1 MTTTR
6 ESLLREAQTA
16 TEDYRAAWR
25 DLDDQ
30 LALQRLGMSN
40 HVMLATYRERAAYDR
55 WMAASE
61 RSVAQSPAP
70 PPKPTAT
77 VAPKIATAPVTP
89 KPAAPVAANPTAS
102 TTAESATVAG
112 IRLRAEHAALSAAM
126 TRNAQA
132 QHEAR
137 ERLYREERAKAEVR
151 IKGLR

>member
-1 MTTTR
+1 MNDNDDPFA
-6 ESLLREAQTA
+6 EVKSATA
-16 TEDYRAAWR
+16 DYRTAR
-25 DLDDQ
+25 QSLDYHRG
-30 LALQRLGMSN
+30 LARHGMSN
-40 HVMLATYRERAAYDR
+40 NLAFAVAAEHSAWHRMLRAS
-55 WMAASE
+55 AAFE
-61 RSVAQSPAP
+61 AAQPVP

-77 VAPKIATAPVTP
+77 VAPKPTTAPVTP
-89 KPAAPVAANPTAS
+89 KPVAPVAANPTAS

-137 ERLYREERAKAEVR
+137 ERLYREERAKAEAR